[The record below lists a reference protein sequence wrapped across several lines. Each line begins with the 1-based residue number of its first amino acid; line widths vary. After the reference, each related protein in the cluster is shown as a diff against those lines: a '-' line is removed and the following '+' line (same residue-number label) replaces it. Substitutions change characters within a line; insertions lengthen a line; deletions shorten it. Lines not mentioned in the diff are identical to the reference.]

1 MANAYLTPWRR
12 GSLAGGGLG
21 GGSLFD
27 LHRQMNRLFDDLF
40 DHNGD
45 GGLGAR
51 SGFRTPAMDLH
62 QADDKL
68 EITAE
73 LPGVREEDIELSI
86 DDGILTIRGEKK
98 SSRSDDERG
107 YSERSY
113 GTFERRLTLP
123 SNIDEDN
130 CTADFRDGVLTV
142 TLPVSEKSRGRRI
155 PLGGNREQRTI
166 EAQNDRERGSM
177 QQAAEEPDRW
187 NRSDRQDDSQPS

>member
-40 DHNGD
+40 DQNGD
-45 GGLGAR
+45 GGPGAR
-51 SGFRTPAMDLH
+51 SGFRTPLMDLH
-62 QADDKL
+62 QAEDKL

-73 LPGVREEDIELSI
+73 LPGVSEDDIELSI
-86 DDGILTIRGEKK
+86 DDGVLTIRGEKK

-123 SNIDEDN
+123 ANIDEDN

-142 TLPVSEKSRGRRI
+142 TLPISEKARGRRI
-155 PLGGNREQRTI
+155 PLGRNRGQRTI

-177 QQAAEEPDRW
+177 QQAAQEPERG
-187 NRSDRQDDSQPS
+187 NGPTGRDDTQPS